1 MNILTIIVTIVSLI
15 GTILNSQRNKYSQF
29 FWIFSN
35 LYWVIYDFKIG
46 AYEQGLLFFVY
57 FILAI
62 RGLIVW
68 SKKEKADD
76 SAINVK
82 IKY

>member
-1 MNILTIIVTIVSLI
+1 MNFEVVTWIVTIVSLL
-15 GTILNSQRNKYSQF
+15 GTILNSQRNKYSQI

-46 AYEQGLLFFVY
+46 AYEQGILFFVY

-62 RGLIVW
+62 RGFIVW
-68 SKKEKADD
+68 TKKEK
-76 SAINVK
+76 SE
-82 IKY
+82 